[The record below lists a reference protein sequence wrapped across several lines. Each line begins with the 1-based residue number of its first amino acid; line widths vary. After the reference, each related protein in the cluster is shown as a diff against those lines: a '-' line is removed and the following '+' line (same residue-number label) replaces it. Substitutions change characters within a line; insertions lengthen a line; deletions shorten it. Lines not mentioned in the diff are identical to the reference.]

1 MATQAGMNGAHSQ
14 QIIHRVDRPDFDFAG
29 LRHGIGAALH
39 PGEGFF
45 LVSYLTEPETSDE
58 LVSVREGAVD
68 DRVVGP
74 VFQRQ
79 MLIRV

>member
-1 MATQAGMNGAHSQ
+1 M
-14 QIIHRVDRPDFDFAG
+14 G
-29 LRHGIGAALH
+29 LGAALH

-45 LVSYLTEPETSDE
+45 LVSYLPEPETSDE
-58 LVSVREGAVD
+58 LVSVREGAID